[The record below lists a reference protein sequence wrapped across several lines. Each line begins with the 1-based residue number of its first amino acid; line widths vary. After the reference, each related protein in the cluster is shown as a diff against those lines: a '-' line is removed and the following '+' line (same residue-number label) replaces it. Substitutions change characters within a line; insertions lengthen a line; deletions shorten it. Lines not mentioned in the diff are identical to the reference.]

1 MKKILKKLSLIISII
16 VIGFVAIFLLIDK
29 PWVPKVQAAT
39 DQTIG
44 DQNNDGV
51 INLVDARILAPP
63 ATTSCPVCVD
73 VNGDKKIDDVDIKL
87 VKYNA
92 GLYAPSF
99 ETPSYRFHPRFDI
112 NNDKT
117 LDENDVNIIQNYLD
131 QKVEV
136 PAFGLDDPSELGYGF
151 KANEILITYR
161 DSPTESEKQ
170 ALFSKYNLTF
180 KYNLETL
187 QTGKLV

>member
-73 VNGDKKIDDVDIKL
+73 VNGDKVINQKDSELLNYYMGFGSSGYKTRLDVNNDGVLSQDDV
-87 VKYNA
+87 
-92 GLYAPSF
+92 G
-99 ETPSYRFHPRFDI
+99 
-112 NNDKT
+112 
-117 LDENDVNIIQNYLD
+117 IIQNY
-131 QKVEV
+131 
-136 PAFGLDDPSELGYGF
+136 F
-151 KANEILITYR
+151 
-161 DSPTESEKQ
+161 
-170 ALFSKYNLTF
+170 
-180 KYNLETL
+180 
-187 QTGKLV
+187 

>member
-1 MKKILKKLSLIISII
+1 MKKNVRFLTIFKYFLMLAIIASIALGVFFLKNTATKAEANQSISD
-16 VIGFVAIFLLIDK
+16 V
-29 PWVPKVQAAT
+29 
-39 DQTIG
+39 
-44 DQNNDGV
+44 NNDGV
-51 INLVDARILAPP
+51 INLADARILAPP

-136 PAFGLDDPSELGYGF
+136 PAFGLDDPS
-151 KANEILITYR
+151 
-161 DSPTESEKQ
+161 
-170 ALFSKYNLTF
+170 
-180 KYNLETL
+180 
-187 QTGKLV
+187 